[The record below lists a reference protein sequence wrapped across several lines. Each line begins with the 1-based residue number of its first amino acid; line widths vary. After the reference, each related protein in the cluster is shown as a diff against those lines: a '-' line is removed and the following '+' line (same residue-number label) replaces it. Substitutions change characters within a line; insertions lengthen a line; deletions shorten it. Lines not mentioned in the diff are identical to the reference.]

1 MAPAFTT
8 GMIPSHPD
16 TPCAPQVPFQKP
28 LSQSDLKPQSETG
41 PEAPRGAPALAQLA
55 PVESDSTATQGDAD
69 AGAMASPLDEK
80 KTAVWDEKSLW
91 DDAEMPLTWAVEASR
106 QSLSIENPIRKIT
119 DSLAAVLAAPSAPAA
134 SDAAPV
140 APSKPLISL
149 GQGDP
154 TAFGHLKLPDVA
166 VRAVQDAIASGRYNG
181 YPPSNGLPDARRA
194 VAEFCSTTALETL
207 PPATSAGCAPACSA
221 ADVYITGGCGPS
233 IQLCL
238 DALANPGRNILL
250 PRPGFP
256 VYECMCLHSGLEPR
270 FYDLLPEKNWEVD
283 LRQVAILR
291 DENTVA
297 MLVCNPGNPCGQ
309 VFSRKHLVEILTT
322 AAALRLPIIADE
334 VYEGIAFQEA
344 TPFIPLRAAAVQLT
358 LQHPQQP
365 QQSHADHA
373 ANSPAAAAGSNEVV
387 GNGVHV
393 GNGHVVSGELTHEAV
408 QKKAAPVAAA
418 VAAAAG
424 SVPILTVS
432 SLSKR
437 FLVPGWRVGWIAVHD
452 PRNILRDAR
461 VIESLERLLQY
472 APQPCSLIQAA
483 LPAILNSTP
492 PSFLRHLNCQL
503 ADAARTSLARVGA
516 IPGLGCPSEPQGGM
530 FLMVRVDLGSFPSFP
545 DDISWCRQL
554 LQEQRVVL
562 IPGTAFRLP
571 GWFVAGVRLA
581 GFISLQIVARLR
593 RVVLEGPNLSRAIMS
608 GPFVAGVAVATAALA
623 ARYGIEAWQAFKARP
638 AVPRIR
644 RFYEGG
650 FQPTMT
656 RREAALILGI
666 RESAAQEK
674 VREAH
679 RRVMTANHPDAG
691 GSDLLASK
699 INEAKDLLLGQTKG
713 SGSAF

>member
-1 MAPAFTT
+1 
-8 GMIPSHPD
+8 
-16 TPCAPQVPFQKP
+16 
-28 LSQSDLKPQSETG
+28 
-41 PEAPRGAPALAQLA
+41 
-55 PVESDSTATQGDAD
+55 
-69 AGAMASPLDEK
+69 MASPVDEK
-80 KTAVWDEKSLW
+80 STAVCDAKSLW
-91 DDAEMPLTWAVEASR
+91 DDAEIPLAWAVEASR
-106 QSLSIENPIRKIT
+106 LSLSIENPIRKIT
-119 DSLAAVLAAPSAPAA
+119 DSLAAVLAAPSAQAA
-134 SDAAPV
+134 SAAQVTSAAPD
-140 APSKPLISL
+140 APPKPLISL

-194 VAEFCSTTALETL
+194 VAEFCSTSALETL

-238 DALANPGRNILL
+238 DALANPGKNVLL

-256 VYECMCLHSGLEPR
+256 VYECMCMHSGLEPR

-283 LRQVAILR
+283 LGQVAKLR
-291 DENTVA
+291 DENTVTI
-297 MLVCNPGNPCGQ
+297 LVCNPGNPCGQ
-309 VFSRKHLVEILTT
+309 VFSRQHLVEILTT

-344 TPFIPLRAAAVQLT
+344 SPFIPLRAAAMQLA

-373 ANSPAAAAGSNEVV
+373 ASSSAAAGSNGML

-393 GNGHVVSGELTHEAV
+393 GNGNGHVVSGE
-408 QKKAAPVAAA
+408 
-418 VAAAAG
+418 
-424 SVPILTVS
+424 
-432 SLSKR
+432 R

-452 PRNILRDAR
+452 PRNILRNAK
-461 VIESLERLLQY
+461 VIESLERILQY

-483 LPAILNSTP
+483 LPAVLNTTP
-492 PSFLRHLNCQL
+492 PSFLRHLSSQL
-503 ADAARTSLARVGA
+503 ADAARTSLSRVGA
-516 IPGLGCPSEPQGGM
+516 IPGLECPSEPQGGM
-530 FLMVRVDLGSFPSFP
+530 FLMVHVNLASFPSFP

-562 IPGTAFRLP
+562 IPGTAFRLN
-571 GWFVAGVRLA
+571 
-581 GFISLQIVARLR
+581 S
-593 RVVLEGPNLSRAIMS
+593 SRAIMS
-608 GPFVAGVAVATAALA
+608 SPFVAGVAVATAALA

>member
-1 MAPAFTT
+1 
-8 GMIPSHPD
+8 
-16 TPCAPQVPFQKP
+16 
-28 LSQSDLKPQSETG
+28 
-41 PEAPRGAPALAQLA
+41 
-55 PVESDSTATQGDAD
+55 
-69 AGAMASPLDEK
+69 MASPLNEK
-80 KTAVWDEKSLW
+80 NTAVWDEKSLW
-91 DDAEMPLTWAVEASR
+91 DDAEMPLTWTVEASR
-106 QSLSIENPIRKIT
+106 MSLSIENPIRKIT
-119 DSLAAVLAAPSAPAA
+119 DSLAAVLAAPAASAA

-140 APSKPLISL
+140 APPKPLISL

-194 VAEFCSTTALETL
+194 VAEFCSTSALETL
-207 PPATSAGCAPACSA
+207 PPATSAGCAPTCSA
-221 ADVYITGGCGPS
+221 TDVYITGGCGPS

-270 FYDLLPEKNWEVD
+270 FYDLLPEKDWEVD
-283 LRQVAILR
+283 LGQVAKLR

-297 MLVCNPGNPCGQ
+297 ILVCNPGNPCGQ
-309 VFSRKHLVEILTT
+309 VYSRQHLVEILTT

-344 TPFIPLRAAAVQLT
+344 SPFIPLRAAAMQLA

-365 QQSHADHA
+365 RQTHADHA
-373 ANSPAAAAGSNEVV
+373 ANSTAAAGSNGVV
-387 GNGVHV
+387 GNGQ
-393 GNGHVVSGELTHEAV
+393 SIS
-408 QKKAAPVAAA
+408 PAAA
-418 VAAAAG
+418 EAAD

-452 PRNILRDAR
+452 PHHILKDAR
-461 VIESLERLLQY
+461 VIESLERILQYAPQPCSHTPMFQCSHVRMLPCSHPIPSLQVIESLERILQY

-483 LPAILNSTP
+483 LPAVLNTTP
-492 PSFLRHLNCQL
+492 PSFLRDLTCQL
-503 ADAARTSLARVGA
+503 ADAARTSLSRVGA
-516 IPGLGCPSEPQGGM
+516 IPGLECPSEPQGGM
-530 FLMVRVDLGSFPSFP
+530 FL
-545 DDISWCRQL
+545 
-554 LQEQRVVL
+554 
-562 IPGTAFRLP
+562 
-571 GWFVAGVRLA
+571 
-581 GFISLQIVARLR
+581 
-593 RVVLEGPNLSRAIMS
+593 MS

-623 ARYGIEAWQAFKARP
+623 ARYGIEAWQAFKTRP
-638 AVPRIR
+638 VVPRIR

-699 INEAKDLLLGQTKG
+699 INEAKDVLMGQSKG

>member
-1 MAPAFTT
+1 MAPAFTAET
-8 GMIPSHPD
+8 IRSHPD
-16 TPCAPQVPFQKP
+16 TPCVPQAPFQKP
-28 LSQSDLKPQSETG
+28 LSQSDFKPQAEPGS
-41 PEAPRGAPALAQLA
+41 EAPPAAPAVAQQA
-55 PVESDSTATQGDAD
+55 PATSNSAATQRD
-69 AGAMASPLDEK
+69 AGAMASPPNEK
-80 KTAVWDEKSLW
+80 NTVVWDEKSLW
-91 DDAEMPLTWAVEASR
+91 DDAEMPVAWAVEASR
-106 QSLSIENPIRKIT
+106 LSLSIENPIRKIT
-119 DSLAAVLAAPSAPAA
+119 DSLAGVLAAPSAPA
-134 SDAAPV
+134 DAAPV
-140 APSKPLISL
+140 APPKPLISL

-194 VAEFCSTTALETL
+194 VAEFCSTSALETL
-207 PPATSAGCAPACSA
+207 PPATSAGCAPTCSA

-238 DALANPGRNILL
+238 DALANPDRNILL

-270 FYDLLPEKNWEVD
+270 FYDLLPENNWEVD
-283 LRQVAILR
+283 LGQVAKLR
-291 DENTVA
+291 DERTVA
-297 MLVCNPGNPCGQ
+297 ILVCNPGNPCGQ
-309 VFSRKHLVEILTT
+309 VFSRQHVVEILTT

-344 TPFIPLRAAAVQLT
+344 SPFIPLCAAAMQLA
-358 LQHPQQP
+358 LQHPPQP
-365 QQSHADHA
+365 MQPPSHANHA
-373 ANSPAAAAGSNEVV
+373 SNSAAAAGSNGVV

-393 GNGHVVSGELTHEAV
+393 QNGNGPAVGGGEATHEAA
-408 QKKAAPVAAA
+408 QNKESPIAAA
-418 VAAAAG
+418 ATAASAAAATAAAAAG

-452 PRNILRDAR
+452 PRHILKNAR
-461 VIESLERLLQY
+461 VIESLERILQY

-483 LPAILNSTP
+483 LPAVLNTTP
-492 PSFLRHLNCQL
+492 PSFLRDLTCQL
-503 ADAARTSLARVGA
+503 ADAARTSLSRVGA
-516 IPGLGCPSEPQGGM
+516 IPGLECPSEPQGGM
-530 FLMVRVDLGSFPSFP
+530 FLMVRVDLACFPSFP

-562 IPGTAFRLP
+562 IPGTAFR
-571 GWFVAGVRLA
+571 
-581 GFISLQIVARLR
+581 
-593 RVVLEGPNLSRAIMS
+593 
-608 GPFVAGVAVATAALA
+608 PFVAGVAVATAALA